1 MSLYGSIA
9 MLAVLLFRL
18 VFKNCPKRI
27 LILFWIAVAVRLIC
41 PFNFR
46 SPTSV
51 MNFARFFPAKT
62 ETTVTEAY
70 DPGTSSEGVPAQL
83 ENDISSDASPAQEG
97 SAGQIVQAE
106 AGNEAS
112 KKAFKAEFMYWA
124 SIVWFVV
131 MAGMLIFSGIRYARF
146 YSKAK
151 WSSRSFDGKYYMA
164 NDIDSPFV
172 VGLFDPKIFFPIN
185 MDDDEREYVLN
196 HEWIHIKN
204 KDSITKLV
212 SYVILCI
219 HWFNPLVWLAFI
231 MLCAD
236 IEMRVD
242 EETTD
247 NFSLDMV
254 KEYCK
259 SLVRHAADDKGGAFM
274 QSTAFSGLGFGGMET
289 KLRITN
295 LIKRKDTTRVLQILS
310 IALTIPFAIL
320 ISAFSMDHEVKSK
333 KTAPVPEETTITESA
348 EALPSETSESTMET
362 MWNDGFI
369 EPYVALI
376 ESFEATGKPYN
387 FTLIYVDD
395 DLVPELVVD
404 NLESDFHEY
413 GDDVSLY
420 TYKDGMVVPVI
431 ENAYYDVNCSE
442 VYEFV
447 ARKDFICKV
456 TQTAG
461 GRTYYFAYT
470 MDDLINGKDPFI
482 TGSSTD
488 STYMIDS
495 KQVSEKEFSDTFG
508 GLKLIMGENRANY
521 VIGLIRGD
529 STPGNNTNNTQPTN
543 SAEAT
548 PSDTATPTPVPTE
561 KPSLSNMEEG
571 YSAEFDMD
579 YNFTYY
585 LNGNF
590 GTITIKTF
598 ASQKAVFTINGC
610 EVEADTPSTSHT
622 TPYLVK
628 TAGMIYVIWNFRMSE
643 GWDVYIYNIGDAR
656 VTLVG
661 SVPNLNIDGAPSA
674 YEPFWCTELYG
685 DYGLCNI
692 SRKYYI
698 NPDTGFPITYDHAC
712 EFGFGFVKAKRDI
725 TGYIYKDGVVSG
737 TPVTISKDEEV
748 KLERADEMSYL
759 LVKDS
764 SNNYIYI
771 DISDAYDT
779 YYYRGYSRWIYDALT
794 DMFYR

>member
-1 MSLYGSIA
+1 

-51 MNFARFFPAKT
+51 MNFARLFPAKT
-62 ETTVTEAY
+62 ETTITEAY
-70 DPGTSSEGVPAQL
+70 DPGDADVQTPAQPG
-83 ENDISSDASPAQEG
+83 NDISADASPAQEG

-106 AGNEAS
+106 AGSTEA
-112 KKAFKAEFMYWA
+112 KKDFKTGFIFWA

-131 MAGMLIFSGIRYARF
+131 MVGMLIFSAIRYIRF

-295 LIKRKDTTRVLQILS
+295 LIKRKDTTRWLQIIS
-310 IALTIPFAIL
+310 IVLTIPFAIL

-333 KTAPVPEETTITESA
+333 KTAPKPEETTITESA
-348 EALPSETSESTMET
+348 EALPPETPESVMET

-376 ESFEATGKPYN
+376 ESFEATGKPYDY
-387 FTLIYVDD
+387 TLIYVDD

-404 NLESDFHEY
+404 NMDSDFHEY
-413 GDDVSLY
+413 GDDISLY

-431 ENAYYDVNCSE
+431 ENAYYDVNSTE
-442 VYEFV
+442 IYDFV
-447 ARKDFICKV
+447 PRKDFICKI
-456 TQTAG
+456 TSEAYGT
-461 GRTYYFAYT
+461 TYYSAYT
-470 MDDLINGKDPFI
+470 MDDLINGKDPVVTGRHTDNSFI
-482 TGSSTD
+482 
-488 STYMIDS
+488 IDG
-495 KQVSEKEFSDTFG
+495 KPVTEKEFYDTFSD
-508 GLKLIMGENRANY
+508 LKLIIGENKANY

-529 STPGNNTNNTQPTN
+529 STPGNNTNNTQPTGN
-543 SAEAT
+543 AEET
-548 PSDTATPTPVPTE
+548 PSVTATPTPVPTE

-579 YNFTYY
+579 YNYIYY

-590 GTITIKTF
+590 GTITIKPF
-598 ASQKAVFTINGC
+598 ASQKAIFTINGC
-610 EVEADTPSTSHT
+610 EVETDTPSTSHT

-628 TAGMIYVIWNFRMSE
+628 TGGMIYVIWNFRMSE
-643 GWDVYIYNIGDAR
+643 GWDVYIYNIGDTR

-661 SVPNLNIDGAPSA
+661 SVPNLNIDGVPSA
-674 YEPFWCTELYG
+674 YEPFWCTETYG
-685 DYGLCNI
+685 DYGLCSI

-698 NPDTGFPITYDHAC
+698 NPNSGFPMTYDNIC
-712 EFGFGFVKAKRDI
+712 EFDFGFVKAKRDI

-771 DISDAYDT
+771 DISDAYYT
-779 YYYRGYSRWIYDALT
+779 YYYRGHSRWIYDALT

>member
-1 MSLYGSIA
+1 

-70 DPGTSSEGVPAQL
+70 DPATSSEGVPAQP
-83 ENDISSDASPAQEG
+83 ENDISSDATPVQEG

-106 AGNEAS
+106 AVNEAS
-112 KKAFKAEFMYWA
+112 KKAFKTEFMYWA

-131 MAGMLIFSGIRYARF
+131 MAGMLVFSGIRYARF

-295 LIKRKDTTRVLQILS
+295 LIKRKDTTRVLQIIS

-413 GDDVSLY
+413 GDDISLY

-548 PSDTATPTPVPTE
+548 PSVTATPTPVPTE
-561 KPSLSNMEEG
+561 KPSLSNIEEG
-571 YSAEFDMD
+571 YSAEFNMD
-579 YNFTYY
+579 SNAAFY

-590 GTITIKTF
+590 GSITIKTF
-598 ASQKAVFTINGC
+598 ASQKAIFTINGC
-610 EVEADTPSTSHT
+610 EVETDTPSGSYTF
-622 TPYLVK
+622 PYLVK
-628 TAGMIYVIWNFRMSE
+628 TGGMIYVIWNFRMSE

-661 SVPNLNIDGAPSA
+661 SVKDLNIDGTLSA
-674 YEPFWCTELYG
+674 YEPFWCRELYG
-685 DYGLCNI
+685 DYGLCDI
-692 SRKYYI
+692 TRKYYI
-698 NPDTGFPITYDHAC
+698 NPETGFPITYDHIC
-712 EFGFGFVKAKRDI
+712 EFNLQYVKAKNDL

-737 TPVTISKDEEV
+737 TPVTISRDTEV
-748 KLERADEMSYL
+748 RLVRADEMSYL

-764 SNNYIYI
+764 SDNYIYI
-771 DISDAYDT
+771 DISDAYDK